1 MALQNEKCVLVL
13 DEHLPLGLVVN
24 TAAILGITIGKEHP
38 QMVGASVRDQT
49 GSTHMGITTLPIPIL
64 KSSAEG
70 IKGLREKLFEPE
82 FQGLTVVD
90 FSDLAQGCGSY
101 DDFTEKMAESP
112 EERLTYLGVAI
123 CGPRKA
129 VNRLTGSLPLLR

>member
-13 DEHLPLGLVVN
+13 DEHLPLGLVAN

-70 IKGLREKLFEPE
+70 IKDLRERLFEPE
-82 FQGLTVVD
+82 FQGLTEWTFQTWPRAAAPTMISPQRWRRD
-90 FSDLAQGCGSY
+90 RKKGCPIWVWPSAAP
-101 DDFTEKMAESP
+101 KRP
-112 EERLTYLGVAI
+112 
-123 CGPRKA
+123 
-129 VNRLTGSLPLLR
+129 